1 MSTENK
7 SLAVTENKF
16 EVILDRIVKLEETG
30 VQFPKDY
37 SPENAARSAWLIL
50 QETKDKGGKA
60 ALEVCT
66 PNSVAN
72 AMLKMVTL
80 GLNPIKKQCYF
91 LVYGNKLECQPSYQ
105 GSIATAKRFGL
116 KAMHAIIIYKGDQ
129 FEYSITPDGRTEVS
143 KHIQTLDSL
152 SKEMLGVYAVANM
165 EDGTIDTT
173 IMIMDDI
180 KKAWN
185 QGPMNGNSPAHK
197 NFPGEMSKKTVINRA
212 CKTIINS
219 SDDSG
224 LFEEE
229 PSETTT
235 EAHVKQQISD
245 NANKKEIGFEEVE
258 DQEEGQEE
266 KLPKASTEEEN
277 QKAYEEALAEE
288 NKGPGF

>member
-1 MSTENK
+1 
-7 SLAVTENKF
+7 
-16 EVILDRIVKLEETG
+16 
-30 VQFPKDY
+30 
-37 SPENAARSAWLIL
+37 
-50 QETKDKGGKA
+50 
-60 ALEVCT
+60 
-66 PNSVAN
+66 
-72 AMLKMVTL
+72 
-80 GLNPIKKQCYF
+80 
-91 LVYGNKLECQPSYQ
+91 
-105 GSIATAKRFGL
+105 
-116 KAMHAIIIYKGDQ
+116 
-129 FEYSITPDGRTEVS
+129 
-143 KHIQTLDSL
+143 
-152 SKEMLGVYAVANM
+152 
-165 EDGTIDTT
+165 
-173 IMIMDDI
+173 
-180 KKAWN
+180 
-185 QGPMNGNSPAHK
+185 
-197 NFPGEMSKKTVINRA
+197 MSKKTVINRA